1 MALKRQQQ
9 ILSAFSMASMTDVVF
24 LLLVFFMVTSTFVF
38 PTALEIDLPQSSMQT
53 PLKPSVRV
61 YVDSVGTYYVAV
73 SDSLPVAVEP
83 DSLPAFFSRIAPA
96 DSLGAV
102 AVYADRA
109 TRYGKIV
116 ELLNLGAENSVKM
129 VLATQPASPDR

>member
-1 MALKRQQQ
+1 
-9 ILSAFSMASMTDVVF
+9 MASMTDVVF

-38 PTALEIDLPQSSMQT
+38 PTALEIDLPQSSLQT
-53 PLKPSVRV
+53 PVKPSVRV
-61 YVDSVGTYYVAV
+61 YVDSLGNYYVAAP
-73 SDSLPVAVEP
+73 DAAPVAVEA

-109 TRYGKIV
+109 TRYGRIV
-116 ELLNLGAENSVKM
+116 ELLNIGAEHSVKM
-129 VLATQPASPDR
+129 VLATQPSTPRADP